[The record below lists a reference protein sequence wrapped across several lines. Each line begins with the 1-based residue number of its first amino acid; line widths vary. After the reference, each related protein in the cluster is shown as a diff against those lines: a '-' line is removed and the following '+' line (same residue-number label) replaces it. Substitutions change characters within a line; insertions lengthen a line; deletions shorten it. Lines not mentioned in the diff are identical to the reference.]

1 MSSARV
7 DLKPWTA
14 TRGGLSHCRK
24 MVSCSQITALLP
36 PPPKKIANQKCL
48 VFIYLLKRKN
58 NAEESGREDRPRASG
73 GTMVAPCAVATPPSE
88 DADVPGG
95 MRSLR
100 VLCTAVLL

>member
-1 MSSARV
+1 MSSAQL

-36 PPPKKIANQKCL
+36 PPPKKKANQKCL

-58 NAEESGREDRPRASG
+58 NAEESVREDRPLGQRWHDG
-73 GTMVAPCAVATPPSE
+73 GPVRRGHPP
-88 DADVPGG
+88 V
-95 MRSLR
+95 
-100 VLCTAVLL
+100 